1 MTVKRILDEKGR
13 KVVTIAPEMAVRDA
27 AALLAEHRIGAIVV
41 LDDRQAITGLLA
53 ERDVVAA
60 IARYGAECLD
70 RTVAEVMCRDVH
82 TCTEDMEIEAVMEI
96 MNSRRAR
103 HLPVARNGRLVGIV
117 SIGDAVRSHIRAI
130 EHETREIKAYI
141 AG

>member
-13 KVVTIAPEMAVRDA
+13 KVVTIAPEMAVREA
-27 AALLAEHRIGAIVV
+27 TALLAEHRIGAIVV
-41 LDDRQAITGLLA
+41 LDERQAITGLLA

>member
-13 KVVTIAPEMAVRDA
+13 KVVTIAPEMAVREA

-41 LDDRQAITGLLA
+41 LDHRQAITGLLA

>member
-13 KVVTIAPEMAVRDA
+13 KVVTVEPQMTVGQA
-27 AALLAEHRIGAIVV
+27 ASLLADNRIGTVVV
-41 LDDRQAITGLLA
+41 LDEEHGIAGLLA
-53 ERDVVAA
+53 ERDVVSAV
-60 IARYGAECLD
+60 ARFGTVALE
-70 RTVAEVMCRDVH
+70 RTVAEVMCRDVY
-82 TCTEDMEIEAVMEI
+82 TCSEDMDIEAVMEI
-96 MNSRRAR
+96 MNSQRAR

-130 EHETREIKAYI
+130 EREAQEIKAYI

>member
-13 KVVTIAPEMAVRDA
+13 KVVTIAPEMAVREA

-41 LDDRQAITGLLA
+41 LDARQAIAGLLA

-82 TCTEDMEIEAVMEI
+82 TCTEEMEIEAVMEI

>member
-13 KVVTIAPEMAVRDA
+13 KVVTIAPEMAVREA
-27 AALLAEHRIGAIVV
+27 TALLAEHRIGAIVV

>member
-13 KVVTIAPEMAVRDA
+13 KVVTIAPDMAVRDA
-27 AALLAEHRIGAIVV
+27 VALLAENRIGAIVV
-41 LDDRQAITGLLA
+41 LDDAQAITGLLA

-60 IARYGAECLD
+60 VARYGAECLD
-70 RTVAEVMCRDVH
+70 RNVAEVMCRDVH
-82 TCTEDMEIEAVMEI
+82 TCEEEMEIEAVMEI

-103 HLPVARNGRLVGIV
+103 HLPVSRNGRLVGIV

>member
-13 KVVTIAPEMAVRDA
+13 QVVTIAPDMAVRDA
-27 AALLAEHRIGAIVV
+27 AALLAEHRIGTVVV
-41 LDDRQAITGLLA
+41 LDEQQAIAGLLA

-70 RTVAEVMCRDVH
+70 RRVSDVMCRDVH
-82 TCTEDMEIEAVMEI
+82 TCSEEMEIDAVMEI

-117 SIGDAVRSHIRAI
+117 SIGDAVRNHIRAI
-130 EHETREIKAYI
+130 EHEAREIKAYI

>member
-13 KVVTIAPEMAVRDA
+13 KVVTIALDKAVRDA
-27 AALLAEHRIGAIVV
+27 AALLEENRIGAIVV
-41 LDDRQAITGLLA
+41 LDDRQEIIGLLA

-60 IARYGAECLD
+60 VARYGAECLD
-70 RTVAEVMCRDVH
+70 RKVAEVMCRDVH
-82 TCTEDMEIEAVMEI
+82 TCHEEMEIEAVMEI

>member
-13 KVVTIAPEMAVRDA
+13 KVVTIALDKTVRDA
-27 AALLAEHRIGAIVV
+27 AALLAENRIGAIVV
-41 LDDRQAITGLLA
+41 LDDQQEIAGLLA

-70 RTVAEVMCRDVH
+70 RKVAEVMCHDVH
-82 TCTEDMEIEAVMEI
+82 TCNEEMDIEAVMEI

>member
-13 KVVTIAPEMAVRDA
+13 KVVTIAPEMAVREA

>member
-13 KVVTIAPEMAVRDA
+13 QVVTIAPDMAVRDA
-27 AALLAEHRIGAIVV
+27 AALLAEHRIGTVVV
-41 LDDRQAITGLLA
+41 LDEQQAIAGLLA

-70 RTVAEVMCRDVH
+70 RPVSDVMCRDVH
-82 TCTEDMEIEAVMEI
+82 TCSEEMEIDAVMEI

-130 EHETREIKAYI
+130 EHEAREIKAYI

>member
-13 KVVTIAPEMAVRDA
+13 KVVTIAPEMAVREA

-41 LDDRQAITGLLA
+41 LDDRQSIVGLLA

-60 IARYGAECLD
+60 IAQYGADSLD
-70 RTVAEVMCRDVH
+70 RSVAEVMCRDVH
-82 TCTEDMEIEAVMEI
+82 TCSEDMEIEAVMEI

-103 HLPVARNGRLVGIV
+103 HLPVARNDRLVGIV

-130 EHETREIKAYI
+130 EHESREIKAYI

>member
-13 KVVTIAPEMAVRDA
+13 KVVTIAPDMAVRDA
-27 AALLAEHRIGAIVV
+27 VALLAQSRIGAIVV
-41 LDDRQAITGLLA
+41 LDEAQAITGLLA

-60 IARYGAECLD
+60 VARYGAECLD

-82 TCTEDMEIEAVMEI
+82 TCEEEMEIEAVMEI